1 MSVVQ
6 PSPDG
11 RTPERLR
18 GNGPLRRRDRAG
30 RPVLFDVEGQPV
42 TRERVRRTRR
52 WLLLLL
58 LTPICLFGISILAF
72 GTSGPPEPVVHP
84 RVTPHGW
91 QAVTDAYFGYAVP
104 AGYKQNTTWTSQNG
118 QFFYGTPKAY
128 VAETEAILKTSPAA
142 DTAPPSAFQSFG
154 EPKLVTYT
162 AGPAHRVSVPGVR
175 IAFERTITRPG
186 GWTAT
191 AVDVWEKISSTQA
204 WLLIH
209 APASVTRQVIASFQ
223 G

>member
-1 MSVVQ
+1 MVPYMSVVQ

-11 RTPERLR
+11 QAPEPLR
-18 GNGPLRRRDRAG
+18 GNGPLRRRGPAG
-30 RPVLFDVEGQPV
+30 PAVLFDVDGQPV
-42 TRERVRRTRR
+42 TPERVRKTRR

-58 LTPICLFGISILAF
+58 LTPLCLFGISILAF

-84 RVTPHGW
+84 RVTPPGW

-118 QFFYGTPKAY
+118 QFFYGVPKAY
-128 VAETEAILKTSPAA
+128 VAETESILKTSPSATTPPPAA
-142 DTAPPSAFQSFG
+142 FRSFG
-154 EPKLVTYT
+154 EPTLSSYS
-162 AGPAHRVSVPGVR
+162 AGPAHRISLPGVR
-175 IAFERTITRPG
+175 IAFERTIT
-186 GWTAT
+186 
-191 AVDVWEKISSTQA
+191 VDVWEKDTTTQA

-209 APASVTRQVIASFQ
+209 APAAVASQVIASFQ